1 MARWSG
7 EAGGGGAQPFL
18 QLNARTMGSDRTHK
32 LFEAILIDGL
42 IFFKASMSSW
52 GKPWKATGLLK
63 VVRDPLASPFNGCF
77 GFDV

>member
-7 EAGGGGAQPFL
+7 EAGGGGAQPLF
-18 QLNARTMGSDRTHK
+18 ATRTHK

-52 GKPWKATGLLK
+52 GKPRKATGLLK